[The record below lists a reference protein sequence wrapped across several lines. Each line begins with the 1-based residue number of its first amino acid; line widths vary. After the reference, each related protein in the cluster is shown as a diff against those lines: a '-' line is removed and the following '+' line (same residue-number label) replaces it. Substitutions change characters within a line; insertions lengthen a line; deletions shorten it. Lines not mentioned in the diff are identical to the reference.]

1 MPADRAV
8 PCIFQ
13 KGAQHKG
20 LFLQHLGPLP
30 LASFQQPMI
39 SLIHLTLCLQVVM
52 EYCGGGNAWELTDDR
67 SFEIKEEHV
76 ATILEAVLKGLVFL
90 EENCI
95 LHRDIKPD
103 NILFTSDGHVKLS
116 TFSPSSPL
124 RSLFC

>member
-1 MPADRAV
+1 
-8 PCIFQ
+8 
-13 KGAQHKG
+13 
-20 LFLQHLGPLP
+20 
-30 LASFQQPMI
+30 
-39 SLIHLTLCLQVVM
+39 M